1 MRATTIILEERKF
14 IWEDAELREF
24 REMWEQGDSVNKM
37 AKRFRCKE
45 IDIAMV
51 VLEQAEK
58 KLIKSRPA
66 GLIGGRS

>member
-1 MRATTIILEERKF
+1 MTIILEERKF
-14 IWEDAELREF
+14 IWEDAELIEF

-51 VLEQAEK
+51 VLDQAEK
-58 KLIKSRPA
+58 KLIRSRPA

>member
-1 MRATTIILEERKF
+1 MKIILEERKF
-14 IWEDAELREF
+14 IWEDAELRKF

-51 VLEQAEK
+51 VLDQAEK
-58 KLIKSRPA
+58 KLIRSRPA

>member
-1 MRATTIILEERKF
+1 MTIILEERKF

-24 REMWEQGDSVNKM
+24 REMWEQGDSVNEM

-51 VLEQAEK
+51 VLDQAEK
-58 KLIKSRPA
+58 KLIRSRPA
-66 GLIGGRS
+66 GLIGG

>member
-1 MRATTIILEERKF
+1 MTIILEERKF

-51 VLEQAEK
+51 VLDQAEK
-58 KLIKSRPA
+58 KFIRSRPA
-66 GLIGGRS
+66 GLIGGRI

>member
-1 MRATTIILEERKF
+1 MRTLTIILEERKF

-24 REMWEQGDSVNKM
+24 RKMWKQGDSVNKM

-51 VLEQAEK
+51 VLDQAEK
-58 KLIKSRPA
+58 KLIRSRPT
-66 GLIGGRS
+66 GLIGGRL

>member
-1 MRATTIILEERKF
+1 MTIILEERKF

-51 VLEQAEK
+51 VLDQAEK
-58 KLIKSRPA
+58 KLIRSRPA
-66 GLIGGRS
+66 GLIGGRNQ

>member
-1 MRATTIILEERKF
+1 MTIILEERKF

-51 VLEQAEK
+51 VLDQAEK
-58 KLIKSRPA
+58 KLIRSRPT
-66 GLIGGRS
+66 GLIGG

>member
-1 MRATTIILEERKF
+1 MTIILEERKF

-24 REMWEQGDSVNKM
+24 REMWEQGDSVNEM

-51 VLEQAEK
+51 VLDQAEK
-58 KLIKSRPA
+58 KLIRSRPA
-66 GLIGGRS
+66 GLIGGRNQ

>member
-1 MRATTIILEERKF
+1 MTIILEERKF

-45 IDIAMV
+45 IDIAML
-51 VLEQAEK
+51 VLDQAEK
-58 KLIKSRPA
+58 KLIRSRPA
-66 GLIGGRS
+66 GLIGGRL

>member
-1 MRATTIILEERKF
+1 MTIILEERKF

-24 REMWEQGDSVNKM
+24 RKMWEQGDSVNEM

-51 VLEQAEK
+51 VLDQAEK
-58 KLIKSRPA
+58 KLIRSRPA
-66 GLIGGRS
+66 GLIGGRL

>member
-1 MRATTIILEERKF
+1 MTIILEERKF

-51 VLEQAEK
+51 VLDQAEK
-58 KLIKSRPA
+58 KLIRSRPA
-66 GLIGGRS
+66 GLIGGRT

>member
-1 MRATTIILEERKF
+1 MTIILEERKF
-14 IWEDAELREF
+14 IWEDAELKEF

-51 VLEQAEK
+51 VLDQAEK
-58 KLIKSRPA
+58 KLIRSRPT
-66 GLIGGRS
+66 GLIGGRL

>member
-1 MRATTIILEERKF
+1 MTIILEERKF

-24 REMWEQGDSVNKM
+24 REMWEQGDSVNEM

-51 VLEQAEK
+51 VLDQAEK
-58 KLIKSRPA
+58 KLIRSRPT
-66 GLIGGRS
+66 GLIGGRL

>member
-1 MRATTIILEERKF
+1 MTIILEERKF

-45 IDIAMV
+45 IDIAML
-51 VLEQAEK
+51 VLDQAEK
-58 KLIKSRPA
+58 KLIRSRPA
-66 GLIGGRS
+66 GLIGGVNQ

>member
-1 MRATTIILEERKF
+1 MTIILEERKF

-37 AKRFRCKE
+37 AKQFRCKE

-51 VLEQAEK
+51 VLDQAEK
-58 KLIKSRPA
+58 KLIRSRPA
-66 GLIGGRS
+66 GLIGGRNQ